1 MTLAA
6 RDERT
11 RLELAHDRIATALG
25 RLDKSLS
32 RPAAVPD
39 DNHDLIESLRGEID
53 TLRHDNTALRSAN
66 EAAQDQVSKTIG
78 RLNRI
83 LES

>member
-11 RLELAHDRIATALG
+11 RLELAQE
-25 RLDKSLS
+25 RLDVALARLDNSLS

-39 DNHDLIESLRGEID
+39 DNQDLIESLRAEIES
-53 TLRHDNTALRSAN
+53 LRQDNTALRCAN
-66 EAAQDQVSKTIG
+66 ESAQEQITKTID
-78 RLNRI
+78 RLNLL
-83 LES
+83 LEA